1 MSSAIERMI
10 DILDRQR
17 EEQRS
22 LLDLAQRK
30 VRAIAD
36 GNVDALQAIIDG
48 EQEALVRISAIERD
62 QNASIGELAQE
73 LGVPASD
80 VCMSLLIER
89 AAPEESSRLAA
100 LREELTTL
108 VEQQTQHNAIN
119 MKLLE
124 MNMQY
129 VQFMINTSVREQVV
143 PTYGAGADTRS
154 ATTAAR
160 TLLDRKV

>member
-1 MSSAIERMI
+1 MNSAIERMI
-10 DILDRQR
+10 AILDRQR
-17 EEQRS
+17 QEQCS

-36 GNVDALQAIIDG
+36 GNIDALQV
-48 EQEALVRISAIERD
+48 ALVRISAIERD
-62 QNASIGELAQE
+62 QSACIGELSQE
-73 LGVPASD
+73 LGVPVPD

-89 AAPEESSRLAA
+89 AAPEEARRLTA
-100 LREELTTL
+100 LRGELTTL

-129 VQFMINTSVREQVV
+129 VQFMINTSVREQVL

-154 ATTAAR
+154 AATAAR